1 MRISVQ
7 PELELLPIQTPMPR
21 RATATSGNLERGVE
35 ILARW
40 EVGRGLH
47 FEVMPNGILR
57 CDPDPTATYIED
69 LSAKLSN
76 LVFVSNQCDNLFSFR
91 LNQDEIPTTIH
102 PIIGLRAEGCTK
114 SGPTTSFDRSPS
126 DSFEERII

>member
-1 MRISVQ
+1 LQRPKGLADIVPVDNQRDKQMRISVQ

-76 LVFVSNQCDNLFSFR
+76 LVFVSNQWPNIACGF
-91 LNQDEIPTTIH
+91 
-102 PIIGLRAEGCTK
+102 
-114 SGPTTSFDRSPS
+114 
-126 DSFEERII
+126 